1 MVTDEMPLE
10 EVSLK
15 GLRQVA
21 TKRCHFGSLWVSSW
35 WAGARYTFSFTNLKL
50 YLLLKMRQF
59 SVVDQE
65 GMLNQSYVL
74 GTVHCSKSP
83 HVTLLVAF
91 GYVLHIPLDR
101 TRTLKGPSPIV
112 IVVTW
117 LGQQKRP
124 HTTYQLQVVLH
135 LCWRVGNT
143 VSNCILY
150 MCQLSSTTWQPMFF
164 LGMFWDTA
172 HMQ

>member
-21 TKRCHFGSLWVSSW
+21 TKRCHFGSLGVSSW

-74 GTVHCSKSP
+74 GTVHCS
-83 HVTLLVAF
+83 VTLLVACSVCATHTL
-91 GYVLHIPLDR
+91 GPDPRGDPVL
-101 TRTLKGPSPIV
+101 
-112 IVVTW
+112 
-117 LGQQKRP
+117 
-124 HTTYQLQVVLH
+124 
-135 LCWRVGNT
+135 
-143 VSNCILY
+143 
-150 MCQLSSTTWQPMFF
+150 
-164 LGMFWDTA
+164 
-172 HMQ
+172 